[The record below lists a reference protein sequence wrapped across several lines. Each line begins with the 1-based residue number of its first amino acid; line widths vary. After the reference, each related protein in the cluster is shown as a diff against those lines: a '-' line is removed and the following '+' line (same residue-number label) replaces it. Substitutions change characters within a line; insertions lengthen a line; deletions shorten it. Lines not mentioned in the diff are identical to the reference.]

1 MRKSTITILQRSAL
15 LLALPVALT
24 SCVNELEE
32 ILGQISNPTPE
43 PVVSVTSIT
52 LNKTTA
58 SLTVGGDKETL
69 TVTVSPADATDKSVT
84 WSSDKEVVASVDKNG
99 VVTAVSLGT
108 ATITATAND
117 GSGAKATYTV
127 TVYGHPAD
135 AEVVNAATYNVL
147 NALGGSEAGGMLNNP
162 FYWWELMSD
171 NCYGSGSLKDKVA
184 KSLHHLTMAD
194 ANQCEQVFLL
204 LYEGISRAN
213 NQIETIDYV
222 DWTESQAA
230 QRNQLLGE
238 AYFMRGF
245 YTLLLTQLFGD
256 VPLITSTTITEEM
269 QQQVSAEDVIYPQ
282 ILSDFVSATNLMSTD
297 KSNSGHANRFVA
309 EAYIARAYMFWAGFY
324 KSAGELATGASPD
337 INLVDQEGCHAGSLS
352 KTNVVNYLKDIVNQG
367 GYQLCNDYR
376 SLWQYSNK
384 LLWDES
390 HDGNGH
396 AYNFIANMPHEKCF
410 DQPGMGNGNT
420 EAIFQ
425 IQFANSFS
433 WNIPSGFYYQQRLYS
448 NNMSVYWGLHK
459 GATNNN
465 GKRSNTYPFNQGLGQ
480 GTPSCNLWDDW
491 SGAEHDGG
499 YTDRRKLS
507 SMIDLDIELL
517 WYIYEKD
524 DCEESGYAVKKYAG
538 VNLDACA
545 ADNDTWWSQLD
556 GFTANPLIEGKN
568 FEDFYLMRYAD
579 VLLMLAELTGDAQYM
594 NEVQRRAGVPERP
607 YSLQNIQNE
616 RRWEFAFEG
625 LRFNDMR
632 RWSGKNANETS
643 YAANALQAQNGK
655 MIVCRGDKTHKI
667 SMQHMTSSWSK
678 RYVDTKGF
686 LPKPQAQITLM
697 NGKLVQ
703 NPGWDT
709 SDPNTQYRDIY

>member
-1 MRKSTITILQRSAL
+1 MRKSIVSVLLRSTL
-15 LLALPVALT
+15 LLALPVVLT
-24 SCVNELEE
+24 SCVDELEE

-43 PVVSVTSIT
+43 PVVSVTSIK

-58 SLTVGGDKETL
+58 SLTVGGDKEAL

-99 VVTAVSLGT
+99 VVTAVTLGT

-117 GSGAKATYTV
+117 GSGAKATFAV

-147 NALGGSEAGGMLNNP
+147 NALGGSEAGGILNNP

-222 DWTESQAA
+222 DWEASQTD
-230 QRNQLLGE
+230 QRDQLLGE

-269 QQQVSAEDVIYPQ
+269 QQQVSAEDVIFPQ
-282 ILSDFVSATNLMSTD
+282 ILSDFVSAKNLMGTD
-297 KSNSGHANRFVA
+297 KSNAGRANKFVA
-309 EAYIARAYMFWAGFY
+309 EAYIGRAYMFWAGFY
-324 KSAGELATGASPD
+324 KRAGELATSDAT
-337 INLVDQEGCHAGSLS
+337 INLVEQEGCHAGPHS
-352 KTNVVNYLKDIVNQG
+352 KSEVVIFLKDIVSQG
-367 GYQLCNDYR
+367 GYTLCEDYR

-384 LLWDES
+384 LLWNEAKDTE
-390 HDGNGH
+390 GH
-396 AYNFIANMPHEKCF
+396 AYNFIADMPHEKCF

-491 SGAEHDGG
+491 TDTENNGG
-499 YTDRRKLS
+499 YTDIRKRG
-507 SMIDLDIELL
+507 SMIDLDNELAA
-517 WYIYEKD
+517 YTYESD

-538 VNLDACA
+538 VSLDACA
-545 ADNDTWWSQLD
+545 ADNDSWWIKAS
-556 GFTANPLIEGKN
+556 GYTANSLVQGNN
-568 FEDFYLMRYAD
+568 FENFYLMRYAD
-579 VLLMLAELTGDAQYM
+579 VLLMLTELTGDAQYM
-594 NEVQRRAGVPERP
+594 NLVQARAGVPQTA
-607 YSLQNIQNE
+607 YSLRQIKNE

-632 RWSGKNANETS
+632 RWSGWDFGNNS
-643 YAANALQAQNGK
+643 YGAYALQAQSGK
-655 MIVCRGDKTHKI
+655 LIVCRGDKDNKLP
-667 SMQHMTSSWSK
+667 MAHMTCSWSE
-678 RYVDTKGF
+678 RFVATKGF